1 MTVRKV
7 TLSRTELYEKIWT
20 EPMSKLAPR
29 YGLSDVGLAK
39 ICKRN
44 KIPRPPRGYWAK
56 KQFGNAPCRTPL
68 PNKDHDPV
76 IEINGYPFQTR
87 HPKIEEP
94 IIGQVALEKKHDRKI
109 IVPEQMASPHPLVIK
124 TAEILNSAKPDR
136 TGKLKSP
143 WGKCLDIEATPRD
156 LPRALLIMD
165 TLIKALEERGYE
177 IPPITGQTRVK
188 IQGVLVGFQ
197 LRSQLIR
204 TRLEPRELSL
214 EGYYQFGYNR
224 IESRPDLPGLL
235 RLEIICGCRGNGQAR
250 RSWGDTPSLR
260 LEDLLNQF
268 IIGLLRAAASATEV
282 GQGQPVKQRDDDES
296 SQPAPE
302 TGSEL

>member
-7 TLSRTELYEKIWT
+7 TLSRTELYEKVWT
-20 EPMSKLAPR
+20 EPISKLAPR

-56 KQFGNAPCRTPL
+56 KQFGNAPRRTPL
-68 PNKDHDPV
+68 PNKDHDPI

-87 HPKIEEP
+87 HPEIEEP
-94 IIGQVALEKKHDRKI
+94 ILGQVALEKQPDRKI
-109 IVPEQMASPHPLVIK
+109 IVPERMASPHPLVTK

-143 WGKCLDIEATPRD
+143 WGRCLDIEVPPKD

-165 TLIKALEERGYE
+165 TLIKALEGRGYE
-177 IPPITGQTRVK
+177 IPPITGQTKVK
-188 IQGVLVGFQ
+188 IQDVLVGFQ

-204 TRLEPRELSL
+204 TRLEPKELSL
-214 EGYYQFGYNR
+214 EGYYEFGYNR
-224 IESRPDLPGLL
+224 TEPRPDLPGLL
-235 RLEIICGCRGNGQAR
+235 RLEIISGYGGDSQAR

-282 GQGQPVKQRDDDES
+282 GHGQPVKQRDDDEPF
-296 SQPAPE
+296 QPDPE